1 MTWLQSILYGLV
13 AGITEFL
20 PISSNAHQSVLQY
33 MFGQTQK
40 DPVRELFIHG
50 ALLLALYTVMRNLFD
65 QVRREQRLRRDR
77 RRTQSTFR
85 TVMDVT
91 LVRNAAFPMIL
102 GMLVLFFLV
111 KRVVA
116 MPLVCLLLLING
128 LILFITERAIRGN
141 KDAQKMSVLDSW
153 LLGISGAFS
162 VFPGISRIGM
172 GMSVSVLRGADRSKA
187 LTWSLL
193 LSVPALYTLLGMDI
207 LSLLAGTG
215 IAFFPN
221 LGGYLLSGIAAYLGG
236 CIGLYI
242 IRLVTERSGYLAFA
256 YYSWGAAL
264 FSFIIYLM
272 VA

>member
-1 MTWLQSILYGLV
+1 
-13 AGITEFL
+13 
-20 PISSNAHQSVLQY
+20 
-33 MFGQTQK
+33 
-40 DPVRELFIHG
+40 
-50 ALLLALYTVMRNLFD
+50 
-65 QVRREQRLRRDR
+65 
-77 RRTQSTFR
+77 
-85 TVMDVT
+85 
-91 LVRNAAFPMIL
+91 
-102 GMLVLFFLV
+102 
-111 KRVVA
+111 
-116 MPLVCLLLLING
+116 
-128 LILFITERAIRGN
+128 
-141 KDAQKMSVLDSW
+141 
-153 LLGISGAFS
+153 
-162 VFPGISRIGM
+162 M